1 MKSKKDVSEA
11 NVSNMETAVKKND
24 TVKQEKKPKKPKSMA
39 YKNAITGYLFVLP
52 FIIGFIAFL
61 LVPMGQSLRMAFSSI
76 KFDDGIVY
84 SFVKLQNF
92 KYAFTVDPDFVPRM
106 TAELIQMAYSVP
118 SIIIFS
124 FFISIVLNQ
133 EFKGRGLIR
142 AIFFLPV
149 ILSSGVLVGLETN
162 NTLMQGLKDV
172 IAETSNLTSITDT
185 VKSMFLADGADMGLI
200 SYVFDA
206 VDQVYDI
213 AIASGI
219 QIIIFLSGLQ
229 TISPS
234 MFEAAKIEGAT
245 AWETFWKITFPM
257 ISSLILVNV
266 IYSIIDFFVK
276 SDNEVMDLIKQT
288 MVSKVEYGISSAMAW
303 TYFAVVAVIIAV
315 VSAII
320 SKKVYYYD

>member
-1 MKSKKDVSEA
+1 MSK
-11 NVSNMETAVKKND
+11 VKK
-24 TVKQEKKPKKPKSMA
+24 QKKPKTMA
-39 YKNAITGYLFVLP
+39 SKNALTGYLFILP

-61 LVPMGQSLRMAFSSI
+61 LIPMGQSLKMAFCDVR
-76 KFDDGIVY
+76 FEGGIVY
-84 SFVKLQNF
+84 DFVKFANF
-92 KYAFTVDPDFVPRM
+92 KYAFTVNPDFVPNM
-106 TAELIQMAYSVP
+106 MSELLQMAYSVP

-133 EFKGRGLIR
+133 HFKGRGLVR
-142 AIFFLPV
+142 AVFFLPV

-162 NTLMQGLKDV
+162 NTLMSGLQDV
-172 IAETSNLTSITDT
+172 IAESSNLTSITDT
-185 VKSMFLADGADMGLI
+185 VKSMFLSEGTSLGPI
-200 SYVFDA
+200 EYVFNA

-266 IYSIIDFFVK
+266 VYSIIDFFVRT
-276 SDNEVMDLIKQT
+276 DNEVMTLIKQT
-288 MVSKVEYGISSAMAW
+288 MVADIKYGLSSAMAW
-303 TYFAVVAVIIAV
+303 TYFAVIAVIIGV

-320 SKKVYYYD
+320 SKKVYYYE

>member
-1 MKSKKDVSEA
+1 MKQVGKQVATK
-11 NVSNMETAVKKND
+11 TVKK
-24 TVKQEKKPKKPKSMA
+24 KKPKSMA
-39 YKNAITGYLFVLP
+39 FKNGITGYLFIMP
-52 FIIGFIAFL
+52 FVIGFFAFL
-61 LVPMGQSLRMAFSSI
+61 LVPLIQSLRMAFNDI
-76 KFDDGIVY
+76 GFDGGITY
-84 SFVKLQNF
+84 TFIGFDNF
-92 KYAFTVDPDFVPRM
+92 KYAFTVDPNFVTNM
-106 TAELIQMAYSVP
+106 LNELLQMAYSVP

-133 EFKGRGLIR
+133 QFKGRGLIR

-149 ILSSGVLVGLETN
+149 ILSSGVLVGIETSN
-162 NTLMQGLKDV
+162 SLMSELKDV
-172 IAETSNLTSITDT
+172 IAESSNLTSITDT
-185 VKSMFLADGADMGLI
+185 VKSLFLAEGSTLGPI
-200 SYVFDA
+200 NYVFDA

-229 TISPS
+229 TIPPS

-266 IYSIIDFFVK
+266 IYSIIDFFLR
-276 SDNEVMDLIKQT
+276 SDNQVMVQIKDT
-288 MVSKVEYGISSAMAW
+288 MVSQVKYGRSSAMAW
-303 TYFAVVAVIIAV
+303 TYFAVVAVIITI

-320 SKKVYYYD
+320 SKRVYYYE

>member
-1 MKSKKDVSEA
+1 MKRKKDLSMIKE
-11 NVSNMETAVKKND
+11 
-24 TVKQEKKPKKPKSMA
+24 KQPEIEVRKTGKHAEKPKKPKTMA
-39 YKNAITGYLFVLP
+39 YKNAVAGYLFILP
-52 FIIGFIAFL
+52 FLIGFVAFL
-61 LVPMGQSLRMAFSSI
+61 LVPMGQSLRMAFSTI
-76 KFDDGIVY
+76 KFDNGIVY
-84 SFVKLQNF
+84 TFVKLQNF

-124 FFISIVLNQ
+124 FFIAIVLNQ
-133 EFKGRGLIR
+133 EFKGRGLVR
-142 AIFFLPV
+142 AVFFLPV

-185 VKSMFLADGADMGLI
+185 VKSIFMMDGGGSGI
-200 SYVFDA
+200 INYVFDA

-229 TISPS
+229 TIAPS

-288 MVSKVEYGISSAMAW
+288 MVSKVEYGLSSAMAW
-303 TYFAVVAVIIAV
+303 TYFIVVSVIITV

>member
-1 MKSKKDVSEA
+1 MKKTAKQKK
-11 NVSNMETAVKKND
+11 
-24 TVKQEKKPKKPKSMA
+24 QKSMVF
-39 YKNAITGYLFVLP
+39 KNAVSGYLFILP
-52 FIIGFIAFL
+52 FVIGFFAFL
-61 LVPMGQSLRMAFSSI
+61 LVPMGQSLRMAFSDI
-76 KFDDGIVY
+76 GFQDGITY
-84 SFVKLQNF
+84 TFVEIQNF
-92 KYAFTVDPDFVPRM
+92 KYAFTVDAEFGPNM
-106 TAELIQMAYSVP
+106 ISELIQMAYSVP
-118 SIIIFS
+118 STIIFS
-124 FFISIVLNQ
+124 FFIAIVLNQ
-133 EFKGRGLIR
+133 EFKGRGLVR

-162 NTLMQGLKDV
+162 NSLMQGMKDI

-185 VKSMFLADGADMGLI
+185 IKEMILQEGVSAGPI

-206 VDQVYDI
+206 VDRVYDI

-245 AWETFWKITFPM
+245 AWESFWKITFPM

-266 IYSIIDFFVK
+266 VYSIIDFFVK
-276 SDNEVMDLIKQT
+276 TDNEVMIQIKDA
-288 MVSKVEYGISSAMAW
+288 MVSKVEYGLSSAMAW
-303 TYFAVVAVIIAV
+303 SYFAVVAVIIAI

>member
-1 MKSKKDVSEA
+1 MKQDISPKKPKIPNKPENSKKLEIPRKLKS
-11 NVSNMETAVKKND
+11 
-24 TVKQEKKPKKPKSMA
+24 PKKPKSMA
-39 YKNAITGYLFVLP
+39 FRNGVTGYLFIAP
-52 FIIGFIAFL
+52 FAIGFIAFL
-61 LVPMGQSLRMAFSSI
+61 VVPLFQSLRMAFNDI
-76 KFDDGIVY
+76 GFDKGITY
-84 SFVKLQNF
+84 TFVGFENF
-92 KYAFTVDPDFVPRM
+92 KYAFTVDPNFANNMLNEFVRM
-106 TAELIQMAYSVP
+106 VYTVP

-133 EFKGRGLIR
+133 QFKGRGLVR

-162 NTLMQGLKDV
+162 NSLMAQLKDV
-172 IAETSNLTSITDT
+172 IAESSNLTSITDT
-185 VKSMFLADGADMGLI
+185 VKSLFLAKGDHLGPI
-200 SYVFDA
+200 NYVFDA
-206 VDQVYDI
+206 VDRVYDI

-229 TISPS
+229 TIPPS

-276 SDNEVMDLIKQT
+276 TDNEVMLQIKDT
-288 MVSKVEYGISSAMAW
+288 MSAQVKYGRSSAMAW
-303 TYFAVVAVIIAV
+303 TYFAMIAVIISI
-315 VSAII
+315 VSVFI
-320 SKKVYYYD
+320 SKRVYYYE

>member
-1 MKSKKDVSEA
+1 MKTGKH
-11 NVSNMETAVKKND
+11 
-24 TVKQEKKPKKPKSMA
+24 KKPKSMA
-39 YKNAITGYLFVLP
+39 FKNAVTGYLFIMP
-52 FIIGFIAFL
+52 FIIGFISFL
-61 LVPMGQSLRMAFSSI
+61 VIPMTQSIRMAFSEI
-76 KFDDGIVY
+76 GFKDGITY
-84 SFVKLQNF
+84 EFVQFQNF
-92 KYAFTVDPDFVPRM
+92 KYAFTVDPNFIPNM
-106 TAELIQMAYSVP
+106 IAELIQMAYSVP

-124 FFISIVLNQ
+124 FFIAIVLNQ
-133 EFKGRGLIR
+133 NFKGRGLVR

-162 NTLMQGLKDV
+162 NSLMQGMKEI

-185 VKSMFLADGADMGLI
+185 IKNMILQEGVGGGPI
-200 SYVFDA
+200 NYVFNA

-229 TISPS
+229 MISPS

-266 IYSIIDFFVK
+266 VYSIIDFFLK
-276 SDNEVMDLIKQT
+276 SDNEVMIQIKDA
-288 MVSKVEYGISSAMAW
+288 MVTKVEYGLSSAMAW
-303 TYFAVVAVIIAV
+303 TYFVVVAVIIAI

-320 SKKVYYYD
+320 SKKVYYYE

>member
-1 MKSKKDVSEA
+1 MKSKKDASINEITNTKPEVIEI
-11 NVSNMETAVKKND
+11 ETGKPV
-24 TVKQEKKPKKPKSMA
+24 KKPKKPKSMA
-39 YKNAITGYLFVLP
+39 YRNAITGYLFVLP

-76 KFDDGIVY
+76 KFEDGIVY

-92 KYAFTVDPDFVPRM
+92 KYAFTIDPDFVPRM
-106 TAELIQMAYSVP
+106 TTELIQMAYSVP

-149 ILSSGVLVGLETN
+149 ILSSGALVGLETN

-172 IAETSNLTSITDT
+172 IAESSNLTSITDT
-185 VKSMFLADGADMGLI
+185 VKSMFLADGADIGLI
-200 SYVFDA
+200 RYVFDA

-276 SDNEVMDLIKQT
+276 SDNEVMNLIKQT
-288 MVSKVEYGISSAMAW
+288 MVQKVEYGISSAMAW

>member
-1 MKSKKDVSEA
+1 MNNDKMQKGKKKE
-11 NVSNMETAVKKND
+11 
-24 TVKQEKKPKKPKSMA
+24 KKPKSMA
-39 YKNAITGYLFVLP
+39 FKNAVAGYLFTSP

-61 LVPMGQSLRMAFSSI
+61 MLPLGQSLRMAFSTVR
-76 KFDDGIVY
+76 FDGGIAY
-84 SFVKLQNF
+84 DFVKLANF
-92 KYAFTVDPDFVPRM
+92 KYIFTVDPEFVPFM
-106 TAELIQMAYSVP
+106 LDELVKMAYSVLW
-118 SIIIFS
+118 IIIFS

-133 EFKGRGLIR
+133 EFKGRGLVR

-172 IAETSNLTSITDT
+172 IAETSNATSITDV
-185 VKSMFLADGADMGLI
+185 VKSMFLSDAGYVGPI
-200 SYVFDA
+200 EYVFDA
-206 VDQVYDI
+206 VDRIYDI

-229 TISPS
+229 TIPAS

-257 ISSLILVNV
+257 VSSLILVNV

-276 SDNEVMDLIKQT
+276 TDNQVMIHIKDT
-288 MVSKVEYGISSAMAW
+288 MTAQVEYGRSSAMAW
-303 TYFAVVAVIIAV
+303 TYFAVIAVIITIASAV
-315 VSAII
+315 I
-320 SKKVYYYD
+320 SKRVYYYD

>member
-1 MKSKKDVSEA
+1 MKRKKDLSMIKE
-11 NVSNMETAVKKND
+11 
-24 TVKQEKKPKKPKSMA
+24 KQPEIEVRKTGKRAEKPKKPKTMA
-39 YKNAITGYLFVLP
+39 YKNAVAGYLFILP
-52 FIIGFIAFL
+52 FLIGFVAFL
-61 LVPMGQSLRMAFSSI
+61 LVPMGQSLRMAFSTI
-76 KFDDGIVY
+76 KFDNGIVY
-84 SFVKLQNF
+84 TFVKLQNF

-124 FFISIVLNQ
+124 FFIAIVLNQ
-133 EFKGRGLIR
+133 EFKGRGLVR
-142 AIFFLPV
+142 AVFFLPV

-185 VKSMFLADGADMGLI
+185 VKSIFMMDGGGSGI
-200 SYVFDA
+200 INYVFDA

-229 TISPS
+229 TIAPS

-288 MVSKVEYGISSAMAW
+288 MVSKVEYGLSSAMAW
-303 TYFAVVAVIIAV
+303 TYFIVVSVIITV

>member
-1 MKSKKDVSEA
+1 MKSEKVSKV
-11 NVSNMETAVKKND
+11 NVKKV
-24 TVKQEKKPKKPKSMA
+24 TEKKERRQKKPKTMA
-39 YKNAITGYLFVLP
+39 YRNAVTGYLFILP

-61 LVPMGQSLRMAFSSI
+61 IVPMGQSLRMAFSSI
-76 KFDDGIVY
+76 KFENGIVY

-106 TAELIQMAYSVP
+106 INELIQMAYSVP

-185 VKSMFLADGADMGLI
+185 VKSMFLAEGAQLGPI
-200 SYVFDA
+200 NYVFNA

-320 SKKVYYYD
+320 SKKVYYYE

>member
-1 MKSKKDVSEA
+1 MKKER
-11 NVSNMETAVKKND
+11 
-24 TVKQEKKPKKPKSMA
+24 KQKKPKSMA
-39 YKNAITGYLFVLP
+39 FKNAITGYLFIMP

-61 LVPMGQSLRMAFSSI
+61 IVPMGQSLRMAFSEI
-76 KFDDGIVY
+76 GFDGGITYKFVA
-84 SFVKLQNF
+84 LQNF
-92 KYAFTVDPDFVPRM
+92 KYAFTVDPTFVPNM
-106 TAELIQMAYSVP
+106 TSELIRMAYSVP

-124 FFISIVLNQ
+124 FFISLVLNQ
-133 EFKGRGLIR
+133 SFKGRGLVR

-162 NTLMQGLKDV
+162 NTLMQGMKDI
-172 IAETSNLTSITDT
+172 IAETSNMTSITDT
-185 VKSMFLADGADMGLI
+185 IKSMILSDSGGGSGGAI
-200 SYVFDA
+200 QYVFDA
-206 VDQVYDI
+206 VDRVYDI

-266 IYSIIDFFVK
+266 VYSIIDFFVK
-276 SDNEVMDLIKQT
+276 TDNTVMVQIKDA
-288 MVSKVEYGISSAMAW
+288 MVTKVDYGLSSSMAW
-303 TYFAVVAVIIAV
+303 TYFAVVAVIIAI
-315 VSAII
+315 VSAVI
-320 SKKVYYYD
+320 SKKVYYYE

>member
-1 MKSKKDVSEA
+1 MKKD
-11 NVSNMETAVKKND
+11 KK
-24 TVKQEKKPKKPKSMA
+24 QRKPKTMA
-39 YKNAITGYLFVLP
+39 YKNAVSGYLFVLP
-52 FIIGFIAFL
+52 FIIGFILFL
-61 LVPMGQSLRMAFSSI
+61 LVPLGQSLRMAFNQIS
-76 KFDDGIVY
+76 FEDGIVY
-84 SFVKLQNF
+84 TFVKLKNF
-92 KYAFTVDPDFVPRM
+92 KYAFTSDPDFIPRM
-106 TAELIQMAYSVP
+106 ITELVRMAYSVP

-162 NTLMQGLKDV
+162 NTLMSAIKDV
-172 IAETSNLTSITDT
+172 IAESSNLTTVTDT
-185 VKSMFLADGADMGLI
+185 VKKMFLPEGTSSGVI

-276 SDNEVMDLIKQT
+276 SDNEVMNLIKQT
-288 MVSKVEYGISSAMAW
+288 MTTRIDYGLSSAMAW
-303 TYFAVVAVIIAV
+303 TYFAVVAVIITV

-320 SKKVYYYD
+320 SKKVYYYE

>member
-1 MKSKKDVSEA
+1 MKNA
-11 NVSNMETAVKKND
+11 T
-24 TVKQEKKPKKPKSMA
+24 KQKKPKSMA
-39 YKNAITGYLFVLP
+39 YKNAVTGYLFILP

-61 LVPMGQSLRMAFSSI
+61 LIPMGQSLKMAFSDI
-76 KFDDGIVY
+76 GFEEGIAY
-84 SFVKLQNF
+84 NFVALQNF
-92 KYAFTVDPDFVPRM
+92 KYAFTVDPEFVPNM
-106 TAELIQMAYSVP
+106 TSELIQMAYSVP

-124 FFISIVLNQ
+124 FFIAIVLNQ
-133 EFKGRGLIR
+133 DFKGRGFVR

-162 NTLMQGLKDV
+162 NTLMQGMKEI
-172 IAETSNLTSITDT
+172 IADSSNLTSITDT
-185 VKSMFLADGADMGLI
+185 IKNMILQEGVSGGPI
-200 SYVFDA
+200 NYVFSA

-245 AWETFWKITFPM
+245 AWESFWKITFPM

-266 IYSIIDFFVK
+266 VYSIIDFFLK
-276 SDNEVMDLIKQT
+276 TDNEVMIQIKEA
-288 MVSKVEYGISSAMAW
+288 MVTKVEYGLSSAMAW
-303 TYFAVVAVIIAV
+303 TYFAVVAVIIAI

-320 SKKVYYYD
+320 SKKVYYYE

>member
-1 MKSKKDVSEA
+1 MKSKALEVREPKTEA
-11 NVSNMETAVKKND
+11 VMENGKG
-24 TVKQEKKPKKPKSMA
+24 EKKRKNPKTMA
-39 YKNAITGYLFVLP
+39 YKNAVTGYLFILP
-52 FIIGFIAFL
+52 FIIGFVAFL

-76 KFDDGIVY
+76 NFEDGIVY
-84 SFVKLQNF
+84 NFVKFENF
-92 KYAFTVDPDFVPRM
+92 KYAFTMDPDFVPRM
-106 TAELIQMAYSVP
+106 IAELIQMAYSVP

-133 EFKGRGLIR
+133 EFKGRGLVR
-142 AIFFLPV
+142 AVFFLPV

-172 IAETSNLTSITDT
+172 IAESSNLTSITDT
-185 VKSMFLADGADMGLI
+185 VKSMFLADGADFGLI
-200 SYVFDA
+200 TYVFDA
-206 VDQVYDI
+206 VDRVYEI

-276 SDNEVMDLIKQT
+276 SDNEVMNLIKQT
-288 MVSKVEYGISSAMAW
+288 MVQRAEYGHSSAMAW
-303 TYFAVVAVIIAV
+303 TYFAVVAVIITV